1 MIFQNLRE
9 IFSLEFFFIS
19 RFVQKFQNFQIFVKI
34 FFSEIL
40 FFLFFVFFYLIL
52 SVWIILVM

>member
-9 IFSLEFFFIS
+9 IFSLEFFLLS
-19 RFVQKFQNFQIFVKI
+19 SLKFLNFRQNFL
-34 FFSEIL
+34 FSEIL